1 MFLLF
6 GRGQVDEV
14 CEADVSAGCEE
25 FVTDLAGSFWAII
38 EVGNFMGQW
47 LLARRRDDS
56 EGGSRDVQSMK
67 GIILKFGTGTGI
79 EYVNN
84 WMRLVSS
91 YYG

>member
-1 MFLLF
+1 MRYAKPTSLQAAKNLLPISRAAS
-6 GRGQVDEV
+6 GL
-14 CEADVSAGCEE
+14 S
-25 FVTDLAGSFWAII
+25 SKWATLW
-38 EVGNFMGQW
+38 GQW

-67 GIILKFGTGTGI
+67 GIIFKFGTGTGI

-91 YYG
+91 YYGEMVPP